1 MAIICMYLLILRSK
15 LNLTCKIV
23 EVKPDLAFS
32 ARMFHGV
39 LFIR

>member
-15 LNLTCKIV
+15 LNLTCGIV
-23 EVKPDLAFS
+23 EVKLDLAFS
-32 ARMFHGV
+32 ARMFHAV